1 MLPWVVILVLS
12 ECLCFLNARN
22 NQNDSPLHIAARC
35 GHTNVVKALIDD
47 FNCNPNETGF
57 EGRTILHEACLNGH
71 VELAETL
78 IVGFGLSTLLS
89 TMLPWVVILVLS
101 ECVFQ
106 HNADLNTR
114 NNQNDSPHIAARLD
128 QML

>member
-1 MLPWVVILVLS
+1 MYYSTTPY
-12 ECLCFLNARN
+12 LNARN
-22 NQNDSPLHIAARC
+22 NQKDSPLHLAARR

-78 IVGFGLSTLLS
+78 IVGFGLDPNITDGGEYTPLHYAALGGHLS
-89 TMLPWVVILVLS
+89 VIRML
-101 ECVFQ
+101 VF
-106 HNADLNTR
+106 LKC
-114 NNQNDSPHIAARLD
+114 S
-128 QML
+128 